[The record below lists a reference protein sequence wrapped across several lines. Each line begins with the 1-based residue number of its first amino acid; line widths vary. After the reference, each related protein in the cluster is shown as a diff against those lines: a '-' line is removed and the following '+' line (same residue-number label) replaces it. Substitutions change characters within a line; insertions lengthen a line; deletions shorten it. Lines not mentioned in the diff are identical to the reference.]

1 MKRKRKSYQPR
12 KGAHFRAQL
21 AQILYLTGDINYTR
35 IHPTNG
41 QVVLMSHTLK
51 WYEARWPSFI
61 RIHKQALI
69 NPQHAQQVK
78 LALRLRD
85 NSQLIMTN
93 WAELPI
99 ARRRLSQVK
108 QELTLHPVKPDGMAE
123 SVA

>member
-1 MKRKRKSYQPR
+1 
-12 KGAHFRAQL
+12 
-21 AQILYLTGDINYTR
+21 
-35 IHPTNG
+35 
-41 QVVLMSHTLK
+41 MSHTLK

-69 NPQHAQQVK
+69 NLQHAQQVK

-93 WAELPI
+93 RAELPI
-99 ARRRLSQVK
+99 ARRRLSQIK
-108 QELTLHPVKPDGMAE
+108 QELTLHQFKPEGMAE